1 MRKITW
7 ILLVSLVMLV
17 AIPFQSATG
26 GNGPA
31 SACPEG
37 GCRIYLPIARTAGE
51 AMKVGLV
58 TDPNG
63 IDDKSL
69 NEMAWEGVME
79 AEAKL
84 GISGAYLES
93 EDESDFAPHINQFIS
108 EEYDLIVTV
117 GWQLGDATKE
127 AAEANPD
134 QMFSIVDHAYDPVL
148 PNLLSQVFLSEEAA
162 FLAGYLAA
170 GMTQTGKVAT
180 YGGMQI
186 PPVTAFMNGYFQG
199 VSYYNQENSASVE
212 VLGWDMDTQTGEF
225 TGTFADQAAGYT
237 MGQKLLG
244 LGADIIFPVAGPTGL
259 GTAQRVQE
267 QGEAWVIGVDN
278 DWMEAYAQ
286 YADVV
291 LTSAMKYFDATTYAV
306 IELAYL
312 DNFSGGIY
320 IGSLANGGVGLG
332 TVAASVPAEL
342 LTKIEQIKADI
353 IAGTIVVTP

>member
-1 MRKITW
+1 
-7 ILLVSLVMLV
+7 
-17 AIPFQSATG
+17 
-26 GNGPA
+26 
-31 SACPEG
+31 
-37 GCRIYLPIARTAGE
+37 
-51 AMKVGLV
+51 
-58 TDPNG
+58 
-63 IDDKSL
+63 
-69 NEMAWEGVME
+69 
-79 AEAKL
+79 
-84 GISGAYLES
+84 
-93 EDESDFAPHINQFIS
+93 
-108 EEYDLIVTV
+108 
-117 GWQLGDATKE
+117 
-127 AAEANPD
+127 
-134 QMFSIVDHAYDPVL
+134 
-148 PNLLSQVFLSEEAA
+148 
-162 FLAGYLAA
+162 
-170 GMTQTGKVAT
+170 
-180 YGGMQI
+180 
-186 PPVTAFMNGYFQG
+186 
-199 VSYYNQENSASVE
+199 
-212 VLGWDMDTQTGEF
+212 
-225 TGTFADQAAGYT
+225 